1 MFDVTLPDEVQE
13 AYDRDH
19 DSVRASY
26 RFEIVAALRA
36 SQWQLH
42 RRVVRENSAIN
53 RTYDELFPK
62 DAAGKRAPSRENSP
76 HLFSLFLDP
85 TKSQKRHQSVAFAF
99 DVAILVPDYEIDGVL
114 WLKKHFEGGYLVRK
128 LIVVE
133 AFVDDSTPSGWR
145 LEYGIQSETPND
157 TSTMANARLEDGALK
172 FEIPIASP
180 DEVAPRRHR
189 PAADR
194 DPQLVLSPS
203 LPDRAGPPAGRARA
217 DVTRTNRRSL
227 RTIGLMGDLFAA
239 AVDRIISCP
248 FQAPTA
254 RSSSS
259 SSTRSIRSRRPS

>member
-1 MFDVTLPDEVQE
+1 VQQ
-13 AYDRDH
+13 AYDRDR

-42 RRVVRENSAIN
+42 RRVMRENSAIN
-53 RTYDELFPK
+53 LTYDDLFPK
-62 DAAGKRAPSRENSP
+62 DAAGQRVPSTVNSP

-99 DVAILVPDYEIDGVL
+99 DVAILVPDYQIDGVL

-133 AFVDDSTPSGWR
+133 AVVDASTPSGWR

-157 TSTMANARLEDGALK
+157 TSTLADARLEDGALK

-180 DEVAPRRHR
+180 EGSRPGVTGQLRIEVR
-189 PAADR
+189 
-194 DPQLVLSPS
+194 
-203 LPDRAGPPAGRARA
+203 
-217 DVTRTNRRSL
+217 NWK
-227 RTIGLMGDLFAA
+227 
-239 AVDRIISCP
+239 
-248 FQAPTA
+248 
-254 RSSSS
+254 
-259 SSTRSIRSRRPS
+259 